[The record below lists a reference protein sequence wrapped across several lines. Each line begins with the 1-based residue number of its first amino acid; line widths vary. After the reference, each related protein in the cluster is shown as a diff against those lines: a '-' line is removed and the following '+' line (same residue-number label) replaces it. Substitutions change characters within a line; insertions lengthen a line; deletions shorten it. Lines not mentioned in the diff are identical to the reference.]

1 MMSDSPTSSDLRS
14 DLPGADL
21 SGGEP
26 PPSSSAPTA
35 RLPSPRRRRRPW
47 MLFAVAGVACA
58 RMFSG
63 DAEAPLDTPSLGAT
77 SVGPL
82 PTLGGAGPALA
93 MTASTAPLAP
103 SAFAEAKIA
112 VPRSRLSSRS
122 GAGAPAGKA
131 STPVAAQAITTPA
144 KPAAP
149 LLGGGGD
156 GDATSTL
163 GVQLAARSIAPGRTW
178 QSAVNTADWPAV
190 AQLIDAL
197 PEAERGEPGTRYARA
212 VAARELGQC
221 SDALR
226 ALSGLESELPLLHEE
241 IKSARAHCQL
251 VVGPYEEAFQYFTRE
266 QSPENLV
273 LAARTA
279 LNGADLPRAQQ
290 TIEKA
295 FVKIKKQGRESKR
308 GQRNEIAARALRA
321 RIAEARSDNKA
332 AARDWLWLATQA
344 PTDAASSD
352 ADDAY
357 ERLGSARLNTAQR
370 LERLRA
376 YSREGQLEHAL
387 REHARLLTAPGTQ
400 PHAVEVTS
408 ALAWAYYHSRKDYL
422 KAAELF
428 RQAAELSGETRV
440 KYTFYTARAL
450 SRANLDDQAIQLYED
465 LVRRYPGS
473 GYTEQA
479 YFFIARLHYGLGRWE
494 KAERAY
500 TDYLDRYARN
510 GGGKY
515 AGSSRYE
522 LAISRLGAKQRTDE
536 AAATLGELA
545 RKTRQPDRRA
555 MLSHLEAVALETTQ
569 EPKKMIDA
577 IQRYGA
583 IINEQPL
590 SFAAMASS
598 ARLRRLGRPE
608 AHRNRLPPTPFR
620 NDLPFDTFPAELPE
634 KAKFLAEIGLHTDA
648 ERALF
653 DERKEVRR
661 RYSEREGQVLCEM
674 YGSLDRGFRRFSL
687 AYGLLRSDDLGSPP
701 SADNLWAWRCAY
713 PEPYRDIVSAVEERY
728 RLPESLVHAVMR
740 QESGF
745 RPNVVS
751 PAGAIGLMQLMPN
764 TARRAA
770 EEITEQPGAPWVPDP
785 SQPTNVLNNVELGG
799 FYLSKLLSMLG
810 GQMPVAV
817 AAYNAGPSA
826 VSRWLEGG
834 EDLPVDVWV
843 ARIPYTETRDYVSYV
858 LGNYLAYRYLD
869 NPREL
874 PELKLALVPGTRAAA
889 DAY

>member
-1 MMSDSPTSSDLRS
+1 
-14 DLPGADL
+14 
-21 SGGEP
+21 
-26 PPSSSAPTA
+26 
-35 RLPSPRRRRRPW
+35 
-47 MLFAVAGVACA
+47 MLFAIAGVACA
-58 RMFSG
+58 RMFSV
-63 DAEAPLDTPSLGAT
+63 DAETPLEMPAPGA
-77 SVGPL
+77 SPVGAL
-82 PTLGGAGPALA
+82 PNTGGNGPAPA
-93 MTASTAPLAP
+93 MTASTAPLGPGAFVEKRIAESGQQRTARAAASAPASKASPPLAAAAVAVPVIPAAAP
-103 SAFAEAKIA
+103 S
-112 VPRSRLSSRS
+112 V
-122 GAGAPAGKA
+122 
-131 STPVAAQAITTPA
+131 
-144 KPAAP
+144 
-149 LLGGGGD
+149 D
-156 GDATSTL
+156 GDDTGAAE
-163 GVQLAARSIAPGRTW
+163 VQLAARSIAPGRTW
-178 QSAVNTADWPAV
+178 QSAVNTSDWPAV

-197 PEAERGEPGTRYARA
+197 PEAKRAEPGTRYARA

-221 SDALR
+221 ADALR
-226 ALSGLESELPLLHEE
+226 ALQGLESELPLLHEE

-251 VVGPYEEAFQYFTRE
+251 VVGPYEDAYQYFTRE
-266 QSPENLV
+266 QSPENLI

-290 TIEKA
+290 TVEKA
-295 FVKIKKQGRESKR
+295 FVKIKKQGSESKR

-321 RIAEARSDNKA
+321 RIAEARSDDKG

-344 PTDAASSD
+344 PTDEASAG

-357 ERLGSARLNTAQR
+357 ERLGNAKLNTTQR
-370 LERLRA
+370 LERLRTF
-376 YSREGQLEHAL
+376 SREGLLELTL
-387 REHARLLTAPGTQ
+387 REHERLSTAPGAQ
-400 PHAVEVTS
+400 PHPVEVSS
-408 ALAWAYYHSRKDYL
+408 ALGWAYYHSRKDYL

-440 KYTFYTARAL
+440 KYTFYAGRAL
-450 SRANLDDQAIQLYED
+450 SRANLDDQAIQVYED

-479 YFFIARLHYGLGRWE
+479 YFFIARLQYGLGRWE

-500 TDYLDRYARN
+500 TDYLDRYAKN

-590 SFAAMASS
+590 SFAAMASA
-598 ARLRRLGRPE
+598 ARLRGLGRPE
-608 AHRNRLPPTPFR
+608 VHRNRLTPTPFGSE
-620 NDLPFDTFPAELPE
+620 LPFDTLPADLPE
-634 KAKFLAEIGLHTDA
+634 KARFLAEIGLHTDA

-653 DERKEVRR
+653 DERGEVRR

-674 YGSLDRGFRRFSL
+674 YGSLDRGYRRFSL
-687 AYGLLRSDDLGSPP
+687 ADRLLRSDNLGSPP

-713 PEPYRDIVSAVEERY
+713 PEPYRDIVSSVEERY

-770 EEITEQPGAPWVPDP
+770 AEITEQPGAPWVPDP

-799 FYLSKLLSMLG
+799 FYLGKLLGMLG
-810 GQMPVAV
+810 GQVPVAV

-858 LGNYLAYRYLD
+858 LGNYLAYRYLN

-874 PELKLALVPGTRAAA
+874 PELKLALIPGTRAEA